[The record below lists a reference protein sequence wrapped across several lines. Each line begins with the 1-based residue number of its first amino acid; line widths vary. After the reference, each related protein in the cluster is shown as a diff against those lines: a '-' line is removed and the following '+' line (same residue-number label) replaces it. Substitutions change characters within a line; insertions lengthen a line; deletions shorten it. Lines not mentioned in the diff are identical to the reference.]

1 MSESFRMNRHDAIL
15 TQVPAEQIQKDYLQR
30 NNTKQELLRV
40 VLNNEMN
47 WITFEFYTVFI

>member
-1 MSESFRMNRHDAIL
+1 MNRHDAIL